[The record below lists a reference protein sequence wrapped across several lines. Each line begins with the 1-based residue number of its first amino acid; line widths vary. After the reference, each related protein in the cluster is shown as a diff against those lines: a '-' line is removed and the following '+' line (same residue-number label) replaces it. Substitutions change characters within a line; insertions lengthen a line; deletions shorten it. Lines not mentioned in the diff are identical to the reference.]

1 LLFNFEKRFI
11 AFCLTLSIVVR
22 LCDTDCHTC
31 YTQFVDCVYEDECG
45 YSGKETSVRNLASW
59 LQKNCVAT
67 IRELRARPCSTAT
80 APVTCPV
87 VEPCGE
93 VTACECPTREG
104 VPTSVVEWG
113 TTTCPDVTCPDAE
126 CPEHTAENCVIHTS
140 RCQALLEAA
149 SKDVAKLRSG
159 YKTCNRSLED
169 VEKKISKVTD
179 LERKVSTCEKGYKE
193 CNSSIAA
200 QSFRELLVNFTWSN
214 ETEHLRF
221 DLGDC
226 VKDLEKKIEA
236 FKKKEEEM
244 DAIKTRV
251 VTVEGSV
258 FGLETDNR

>member
-11 AFCLTLSIVVR
+11 AFCLTLSIVIR

-67 IRELRARPCSTAT
+67 M
-80 APVTCPV
+80 
-87 VEPCGE
+87 

-200 QSFRELLVNFTWSN
+200 QSFRELLVNFTWSG